1 MKATNTVYVTI
12 RLDLLQRVFIKDEVE
27 ELISEMGYDV
37 NHSNI
42 KSTEITDFEIKWR
55 GTNESTSV

>member
-1 MKATNTVYVTI
+1 MKASNTVYVTI

-27 ELISEMGYDV
+27 ELISEMGYEFV
-37 NHSNI
+37 HSNI
-42 KSTEITDFEIKWR
+42 ESHEITDFEIKWS